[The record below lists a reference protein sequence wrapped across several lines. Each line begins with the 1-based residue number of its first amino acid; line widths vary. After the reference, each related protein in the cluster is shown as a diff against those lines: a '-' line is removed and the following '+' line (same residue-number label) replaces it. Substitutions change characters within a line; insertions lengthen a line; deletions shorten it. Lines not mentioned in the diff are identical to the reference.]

1 MSKTS
6 VYSSNAAIQGNVQ
19 SFNYSSSKG
28 QHESSFNQSAKL
40 VSSLVGA
47 ALFGTLAYQYSS
59 EKNILYAK
67 EDESIGKRIDDFL
80 ASTKKKADEVKE
92 IAEDVKATLDET
104 IEIGKD
110 MSKIATGLEQASEK
124 VVHAAEEIKDKAV
137 DIAEA
142 AITDL
147 ENEIDAAIQKVLAE
161 KNAEDD
167 KFLPDIP
174 SHVQYL
180 IVGGGT
186 AANSAFKAIR
196 AKDANAKVLV
206 ITEEEYKPYMRPPL
220 SKDLWMT
227 EDQELVKDWKF
238 KQHNGKERSVFF
250 LEDEFFVSP
259 KDLNQQTNGGVAVLT
274 GKRVVSI
281 NSEKKTVKLNDGW
294 ELGYDKCL
302 IATGGKPKTAEAFK
316 KSPEKF
322 QNKVTVFRNVQDFE
336 KLLEVSKQ
344 GKHIA
349 IVGGGFLGS
358 ELAFALANASK
369 KWGGKVTQVFP
380 EGGNLQKVLPEYL
393 TKWTT
398 KKIVE
403 GIQI

>member
-1 MSKTS
+1 M
-6 VYSSNAAIQGNVQ
+6 
-19 SFNYSSSKG
+19 
-28 QHESSFNQSAKL
+28 E
-40 VSSLVGA
+40 
-47 ALFGTLAYQYSS
+47 
-59 EKNILYAK
+59 
-67 EDESIGKRIDDFL
+67 
-80 ASTKKKADEVKE
+80 STKKKADEVKE
-92 IAEDVKATLDET
+92 IADDVKATLDET

-110 MSKIATGLEQASEK
+110 MSKIATGIEKATDK
-124 VVHAAEEIKDKAV
+124 VVHAAEEVKDKVVDMVGTAV
-137 DIAEA
+137 
-142 AITDL
+142 TDL
-147 ENEIDAAIQKVLAE
+147 EGEIDAAIQKFKDE
-161 KNAEDD
+161 KNVQDD
-167 KFLPDIP
+167 KFLPDVP

-227 EDQELVKDWKF
+227 EDQELVKDMKF
-238 KQHNGKERSVFF
+238 KQYNGKERSVYF
-250 LEDEFFVSP
+250 LDDEFFVTP
-259 KDLNQQTNGGVAVLT
+259 KDLNQQANGGVAVLT
-274 GKRVVSI
+274 GKRVVSV
-281 NSEKKTVKLNDGW
+281 NSEKKTVKLDDGW

-302 IATGGKPKTAEAFK
+302 IATGGKPRTAEAFK

-322 QNKVTVFRNVQDFE
+322 QDKVTIFRNISDFE

-358 ELAFALANASK
+358 ELAFALAHASK

-380 EGGNLQKVLPEYL
+380 EAGNLQKVLPPYL

-403 GIQI
+403 GT

>member
-1 MSKTS
+1 M
-6 VYSSNAAIQGNVQ
+6 
-19 SFNYSSSKG
+19 
-28 QHESSFNQSAKL
+28 E
-40 VSSLVGA
+40 
-47 ALFGTLAYQYSS
+47 
-59 EKNILYAK
+59 
-67 EDESIGKRIDDFL
+67 
-80 ASTKKKADEVKE
+80 STKKKADEVKE

-110 MSKIATGLEQASEK
+110 VSKITTGLEKAAEK
-124 VVHAAEEIKDKAV
+124 VVHAAEEVKDKVVGMVDTAV
-137 DIAEA
+137 
-142 AITDL
+142 TDL
-147 ENEIDAAIQKVLAE
+147 EGEIDAAIQKLNVQ
-161 KNAEDD
+161 DD
-167 KFLPDIP
+167 KFLPDVP

-227 EDQELVKDWKF
+227 EDQELVKDMKF
-238 KQHNGKERSVFF
+238 KQFNGKERSVYF
-250 LEDEFFVSP
+250 LDDEFFVTP
-259 KDLNQQTNGGVAVLT
+259 KDLNQQANGGVAVLT
-274 GKRVVSI
+274 GKRVVSV
-281 NSEKKTVKLNDGW
+281 NSEKKTVKLDDGW

-302 IATGGKPKTAEAFK
+302 IATGGKPRTVEAFK
-316 KSPEKF
+316 KSPENF
-322 QNKVTVFRNVQDFE
+322 QNKVTIFRNISDFE

-358 ELAFALANASK
+358 ELAFALAHATK

-380 EGGNLQKVLPEYL
+380 EAGNLQKVLPPYL

-398 KKIVE
+398 KKIVD
-403 GIQI
+403 GTFLKKASKILI